1 MDRDD
6 AHGASSPGL
15 KFPSMPALTSSALAD
30 LIARLQ
36 NGDPSLD
43 AALAAAAPHATV
55 PVREAVLA
63 LALSKQALLKAQAD
77 MDLVADELRKYQ
89 KFAAPGKPNLQI
101 VQLRKQQA
109 AVKQTALV
117 ARQGYAQATHVFL
130 RGTGVVVPARRT
142 PTDFSALWLGKLV
155 G

>member
-1 MDRDD
+1 MRVI
-6 AHGASSPGL
+6 AGITIPT
-15 KFPSMPALTSSALAD
+15 MPALTSSALAD

-36 NGDPSLD
+36 QGDPSLD
-43 AALAAAAPHATV
+43 AALSTAAPNATV
-55 PVREAVLA
+55 PVREAALA
-63 LALSKQALLKAQAD
+63 LALSQQALLKAQAD

-117 ARQGYAQATHVFL
+117 ARQAFAQATHVFL